1 MTQYNSVNVKLSNS
15 ELNISKS
22 GIKNSTEVA
31 LNYSSNVIADSNDK
45 TNFLHKLLLTDG
57 KVLRLRKA
65 VRKGFVIHQLK

>member
-1 MTQYNSVNVKLSNS
+1 MTKYNSVNVKLSNS
-15 ELNISKS
+15 ELNTLKS

-31 LNYSSNVIADSNDK
+31 LNLSSNVIDDFNDK